1 MPNLEIDYQYLK
13 SPVGILRFAQVFF
26 SCTSFSLVASVNSYG
41 NTYGSWSMFTW
52 CFCFAVTIII
62 IALEVT
68 SFCRRVPISWEDFT
82 SAFSMLATLML
93 FTTSIMYPSVFLRG
107 TCNGRVCG
115 CRGAATA
122 TSILCFF
129 AYAAEVGLTRAKPG
143 EVGGF
148 LSTVPG
154 LLKVLQSYVACLIFS
169 LLPSIPYGN
178 TGGLQWCVAVYSICF
193 IFTTLIVFLTIGG
206 LLAFL
211 SQHLEKALIGYNILC
226 VAMYI
231 TVAIIWPYYNFKDNP
246 SRPPSCQIVSGC
258 IWDNALGVTFLTYF
272 NLVAYIVDLVYSF
285 KMVFITVPA

>member
-1 MPNLEIDYQYLK
+1 MPNLEMDYQSLG
-13 SPVGILRFAQVFF
+13 SPLGILRFAQVFL
-26 SCTSFSLVASVNSYG
+26 SCTSFSLVASVNMY
-41 NTYGSWSMFTW
+41 NNPYGSWSMFTW

-62 IALEVT
+62 IVLEVT
-68 SFCRRVPISWEDFT
+68 GLCRRIPISWEDFT

-93 FTTSIMYPSVFLRG
+93 FTTSIMYPSTFLRG
-107 TCNGRVCG
+107 GCSGHSCA

-143 EVGGF
+143 EVSGF

-169 LLPSIPYGN
+169 LIPGIPYGGL
-178 TGGLQWCVAVYSICF
+178 GGLQWCVAVFSICF
-193 IFTTLIVFLTIGG
+193 IFTTLIIFITIGR
-206 LLAFL
+206 LLAIL
-211 SQHLEKALIGYNILC
+211 STFLEKVLIGYNILC

-246 SRPPSCQIVSGC
+246 SRPNNCQPNIRC
-258 IWDNALGVTFLTYF
+258 IWDNALGVTFLAYL

-285 KMVFITVPA
+285 KMVFITAQA